1 MALMQ
6 RFIRTFAAA
15 SLGLAGGLIAVSAS
29 SASTGHA
36 KRASMHNISVGV
48 IPVADVAPLYVG
60 MKKGFFAKQHLK
72 VIPHVLQGGAA
83 VASAVVGGSLEFG
96 FGATANIVLAES
108 SNLPVQ
114 FVANGDQ
121 AASSASSA
129 WSGIL
134 VSGTSGITSIS
145 QLAGKTI
152 ATNALEGENELALDA
167 VLQSNGVSPSSVK
180 IAVLGF
186 PDMAAALASGSVDA
200 VTEVEPFV
208 SAIEAQG
215 GVMLSPLFEG
225 MKPSLLVAGY
235 FANKNLIRENPKL
248 VKGFVT
254 AMNESLNYA
263 QTHPAAVRAAVLTY
277 TQIPATVVA
286 KMKLP
291 VWGTAVQTKSI
302 TFQENAMLHLGW
314 ISRLVPVS
322 KLVWSGAVR

>member
-6 RFIRTFAAA
+6 RFTRILVAG
-15 SLGLAGGLIAVSAS
+15 SLGLAGAALGVSAS
-29 SASTGHA
+29 SASTAHA
-36 KRASMHNISVGV
+36 KRVPMRNISVGV
-48 IPVADVAPLYVG
+48 IPIADVAPLYVG
-60 MKKGFFAKQHLK
+60 MKMGFFAKQHLK
-72 VIPHVLQGGAA
+72 VLPHVLQGGAA

-96 FGATANIVLAES
+96 FGATANIVLAVS
-108 SNLPVQ
+108 NNLPVQ

-121 AASSASSA
+121 AASTANSA

-167 VLQSNGVSPSSVK
+167 ILQRNGVSPSSVK
-180 IAVLGF
+180 VVVLGF
-186 PDMAAALASGSVDA
+186 PNMAAALASGSVDA

-215 GVMLSPLFEG
+215 GKMLSPLFEG
-225 MKPSLLVAGY
+225 MQPSLLVAGY
-235 FANKNLIRENPKL
+235 FANKGLIRQNPKL
-248 VKGFVT
+248 VKSFVT
-254 AMNESLNYA
+254 AMNESLTYA
-263 QTHPAAVRAAVLTY
+263 QSHPAAVRAAVLTY

-291 VWGTAVQTKSI
+291 VWGAAVQTSSI
-302 TFQENAMLHLGW
+302 KFQENLMHRFGW
-314 ISRLVPVS
+314 ISGLVPVS